1 MNVIIIDDEN
11 KARRVLKALLEEYC
25 PTVNIVAMAANVPE
39 GVKAINTHQPD
50 LIFLDIEMPQYN
62 GFQLLEFFEKGDFG
76 IIFTTAYS
84 EYAIQAFR
92 ISAIDYLLKPIQ
104 INQLIDAVE
113 KASQLTT
120 QGNKQ
125 RVEQLATLKTNL
137 SSQNGTLGRIA
148 LPISNGLHFADMED
162 ILYLEADSSYTYVY
176 LNNESKKLVISK
188 LLKDLEKL
196 LPEKTFIRI
205 HRKYLI
211 NVAYIK
217 QYLKS
222 DGGYVVMTNGEQ
234 LTISRHKRD
243 NLLQAFENLYG
254 KS

>member
-1 MNVIIIDDEN
+1 MNAIIIDDEN

-25 PTVNIVAMAANVPE
+25 PTVTVVAMAANVPD
-39 GVKAINTHQPD
+39 GVKAINQHQPD
-50 LIFLDIEMPQYN
+50 LVFLDIEMPQYN
-62 GFQLLEFFEKGDFG
+62 GFQLLEFFDKGDFG
-76 IIFTTAYS
+76 IVFTTAYS

-104 INQLIDAVE
+104 ISQLIDAVE
-113 KASQLTT
+113 KAAEQI
-120 QGNKQ
+120 KQ
-125 RVEQLATLKTNL
+125 PKKQNAQRLEALKTNL
-137 SSQNGTLGRIA
+137 APNNGSLGRIA
-148 LPISNGLHFADMED
+148 LPISNGLYFANMED
-162 ILYLEADSSYTYVY
+162 IIFLEADSSYTYVH
-176 LNNESKKLVISK
+176 LINESQKLIISK

-196 LPEKTFIRI
+196 LPENKFVRI

-211 NVAYIK
+211 NVDHIK

-222 DGGYVVMTNGEQ
+222 DGGYVIMANNHQ

-254 KS
+254 G